1 MRLAD
6 LSPRLDDAIRPA
18 QALWRSRPWGVL
30 LRVALAVLSVP
41 VFLNIL
47 LPHTRPVGVLVNGAV
62 VGSLYGLTAIG
73 VILVYRASRIVNF
86 AQAGLGAVPA
96 VVALLLITNH
106 GWPYFAV
113 LPVLIGGSLLLGAG
127 VEVLFVR
134 RFAKAPRLILSVV
147 TIGIAQLLA
156 YVEFHTPRWLTGD
169 TIPPTE
175 FPTPFSDVRFR
186 IASSYFK
193 GDHVVTVVL
202 VGGMVIGLGLFF
214 RLTRIGMAVRA
225 AAENEERAS
234 LLGIPVRRVSTLVW
248 MLAALVSA
256 LGMFLRAPL
265 VGLPMGTI
273 IGPTILLYALAAA
286 MVGRMESLPVA
297 FGAGMAIGALNLG
310 MYYTTQNTVLSD
322 AMMLPIIL
330 VALLVQRQKISRAE
344 DTGVTTW
351 RTVKEFRP
359 IPAELRKVPEVVWV
373 RRAFAAAVAL
383 LAIFGPVL
391 VGELYYND
399 AALVVVY
406 AIIGVSLV
414 VLTGWAGQISLGQFA
429 FVGVGAAVA
438 GGLAGDAGW
447 DFFGALL
454 VAGLVG
460 ALLAVVVGV
469 PALRLP
475 GLFLAV
481 TTLAFASAVRAY
493 VLDRDYFGWLLPELS
508 NVVYRPR
515 LYGKF
520 DTGNDLLFYYV
531 CLAILVLFVV
541 VARQLRNSRSGRVMI
556 AVRTN
561 ARAAQA
567 FGVNL
572 PRTKLAAFAIS
583 GFMAAVAGGLL
594 AYQQGA
600 VDSGTYAAVES
611 IKVFAMAVVGG
622 LTSLA
627 GAIAG
632 AVYLVGF
639 LRLPGLREIQLID
652 LLATGVGLMILLLFF
667 PGGLAEIGFRVRDA
681 FLRWVA
687 ARHGIHVPS
696 LVADAL
702 EAQGD
707 PVTSE
712 EPDEVVA
719 PAAAAVARRARRSR
733 ARVRAVSE
741 EQSELEVIRR

>member
-1 MRLAD
+1 MSVADTVQRLRD
-6 LSPRLDDAIRPA
+6 VTRPA
-18 QALWRSRPWGVL
+18 QALWRTRPWGTL
-30 LRVALAVLSVP
+30 LRVVLAVLSVP
-41 VFLNIL
+41 AFLNLL
-47 LPHTRPVGVLVNGAV
+47 LPDQRPIGVLVNGAV
-62 VGSLYGLTAIG
+62 VGALYGLIAVGI
-73 VILVYRASRIVNF
+73 ILVYRANRIVNF

-96 VVALLLITNH
+96 VVALLLITDH
-106 GWPYFAV
+106 GWPYFAAV
-113 LPVLIGGSLLLGAG
+113 PVLIIGSLLLGAA
-127 VEVLFVR
+127 VEILFIR

-156 YVEFHTPRWLTGD
+156 YVEFHTPGWLTGD

-175 FPTPFSDVRFR
+175 FPTPFSGFKFEM
-186 IASSYFK
+186 ANTHFK
-193 GDHVVTVVL
+193 GDHLVTLLL
-202 VGGMVIGLGLFF
+202 VGAAVAGLGLFF
-214 RLTRIGMAVRA
+214 RLSRVGIAVRA
-225 AAENEERAS
+225 SAENEERAS
-234 LLGIPVRRVSTLVW
+234 LLGVPVRRISTLVW
-248 MLAALVSA
+248 MLAALLSA
-256 LGMFLRAPL
+256 VGMFLRAPL

-273 IGPTILLYALAAA
+273 IGPTILLYALTAA
-286 MVGRMESLPVA
+286 MVARMESLPVA
-297 FGAGMAIGALNLG
+297 FGAGMAIGAMNVG
-310 MYYTTQNTVLSD
+310 MYYTTQNTVLAD

-330 VALLVQRQKISRAE
+330 VALLVQRTRISRAE

-351 RTVKEFRP
+351 RSVKEFRP
-359 IPAELRKVPEVVWV
+359 IPVELRSVREVVV
-373 RRAFAAAVAL
+373 ARRAFVVLVAL
-383 LAIFGPVL
+383 LALLGPLL

-399 AALVVVY
+399 AALVVIY

-414 VLTGWAGQISLGQFA
+414 ILTGWAGQISLGQFA

-447 DFFGALL
+447 DFFASLL

-460 ALLAVVVGV
+460 AVLAVVVGV

-481 TTLAFASAVRAY
+481 TTLAFASAVRAF
-493 VLDRDYFGWLLPELS
+493 VLDREYFGWLLPELS

-515 LYGKF
+515 LYSKF

-541 VARQLRNSRSGRVMI
+541 LARQLRNSRSGRVMI

-561 ARAAQA
+561 ARAAQSY
-567 FGVNL
+567 GVNL
-572 PRTKLAAFAIS
+572 ARTKLAAFAIS

-594 AYQQGA
+594 AYEQGA
-600 VDSGTYAAVES
+600 VDSGTYTAVES

-639 LRLPGLREIQLID
+639 LRLPGLRGIQLID

-667 PGGLAEIGFRVRDA
+667 PGGLAELGFRARDA

-687 ARHGIHVPS
+687 ARHDIHVPS

-702 EAQGD
+702 EDRGE
-707 PVTSE
+707 PVTAM
-712 EPDEVVA
+712 EPDEVVV
-719 PAAAAVARRARRSR
+719 AAARRARRSR
-733 ARVRAVSE
+733 TRARAVAE
-741 EQSELEVIRR
+741 EDELEVVSP

>member
-1 MRLAD
+1 MTPADIAARLREA
-6 LSPRLDDAIRPA
+6 RRPA
-18 QALWRSRPWGVL
+18 QALWHSRPWGSV

-41 VFLNIL
+41 TFLNL
-47 LPHTRPVGVLVNGAV
+47 LLGEHRPAGVLVNGAV
-62 VGSLYGLTAIG
+62 VGALYGLIAVG
-73 VILVYRASRIVNF
+73 VILVYRANRIVNF

-96 VVALLLITNH
+96 VAALLLITDH
-106 GWPYFAV
+106 DWPYFAAI
-113 LPVLIGGSLLLGAG
+113 PVLVGGALLLGAV
-127 VEVLFVR
+127 VEMAFIR

-147 TIGIAQLLA
+147 TIGVAQLLA
-156 YVEFHTPRWLTGD
+156 YVEFHTPLWLTGD

-175 FPTPFSDVRFR
+175 FPTPFSAFRFR
-186 IASSYFK
+186 MGNTHFK
-193 GDHVVTVVL
+193 GDHLVTVLL
-202 VGGMVIGLGLFF
+202 VGALVVGLGLFF
-214 RLTRIGMAVRA
+214 RLTRVGIGVRA
-225 AAENEERAS
+225 AAENDERAS
-234 LLGIPVRRVSTLVW
+234 LLGVPVRRLSTLVW
-248 MLAALVSA
+248 MLAALLSA
-256 LGMFLRAPL
+256 IGMFLRAPL

-286 MVGRMESLPVA
+286 MVARMESLPVA
-297 FGAGMAIGALNLG
+297 FGAGMAIGALNAG
-310 MYYTTQNTVLSD
+310 MFYTTQSTVLGE
-322 AMMLPIIL
+322 AMLLPIIL
-330 VALLVQRQKISRAE
+330 VALLVQRTRISRAE

-359 IPAELRKVPEVVWV
+359 IPAELRQVREVVWV
-373 RRAFAAAVAL
+373 RRAFAAVVAL
-383 LAIFGPVL
+383 LAVFGPVL

-399 AALVVVY
+399 AALVIVY
-406 AIIGVSLV
+406 AVIGVSLV

-460 ALLAVVVGV
+460 AALAVVVGV

-481 TTLAFASAVRAY
+481 TTLAFAGAVRAF
-493 VLDRDYFGWLLPELS
+493 VLDRDYFGWLLPELN

-541 VARQLRNSRSGRVMI
+541 MARQLRNSRSGRVMI

-567 FGVNL
+567 YGVNL
-572 PRTKLAAFAIS
+572 PRTKLAAFAMS

-600 VDSGTYAAVES
+600 VDSGTYGAVES

-639 LRLPGLREIQLID
+639 LRLPGLRDIQLID

-667 PGGLAEIGFRVRDA
+667 PGGLAEIGFRMRDA

-687 ARHGIHVPS
+687 DRRGIHVPS

-702 EAQGD
+702 EAQGE
-707 PVTSE
+707 PVTGE

-719 PAAAAVARRARRSR
+719 PAAASVARRARRSR
-733 ARVRAVSE
+733 ARVRAVAE
-741 EQSELEVIRR
+741 EGELEVVS